1 MERADIWYCTDN
13 DKGKEIYNTLKI
25 LGLNI
30 SLIEKNNFL
39 SCNVVPTRINIFIID
54 LVNRD
59 ISEILSMIRKDER
72 IQKFL
77 KYLVLYKKQIRK
89 ASHLASDLMHLEI
102 LSRPLQKREFSL
114 LLEKSIIVERYKE
127 MLNLFSHEAGERM
140 ETYSNLLDINRKESF
155 FDEKEKNIFEKI
167 IHFEKHIIEEQKKLN
182 TAIANFAKVRQQE
195 LFDLKK
201 RIDAEEMLSELR
213 RKELM
218 DAQSVIEAQNAVI
231 EYSSKELKDAT
242 EILHA
247 TEAVQELGR
256 LEAMQ
261 LHEQLKKEKQR
272 NQDLMIRIAELEQ
285 KIKDLQSR

>member
-1 MERADIWYCTDN
+1 MERADIWYSTDN
-13 DKGKEIYNTLKI
+13 EKGKEIFNALKL

-30 SLIEKNNFL
+30 ALIENNNFL
-39 SCNVVPTRINIFIID
+39 SCNIIPSHINIFIID
-54 LVNRD
+54 LVNSD
-59 ISEILSMIRKDER
+59 ISEILAMIRKDER
-72 IQKFL
+72 IHKFL

-89 ASHLASDLMHLEI
+89 ASHLVSDLMHLEI

-140 ETYSNLLDINRKESF
+140 ETYTNLLDINRKESF

-182 TAIANFAKVRQQE
+182 EAITNFAKIRQQE

-201 RIDAEEMLSELR
+201 RIDAEEML
-213 RKELM
+213 

-242 EILHA
+242 EILQA

-256 LEAMQ
+256 LEAMG
-261 LHEQLKKEKQR
+261 LHEQLKKEKQK
-272 NQDLMIRIAELEQ
+272 NQELIKKIESLEQ
-285 KIKDLQSR
+285 QIKELQSR